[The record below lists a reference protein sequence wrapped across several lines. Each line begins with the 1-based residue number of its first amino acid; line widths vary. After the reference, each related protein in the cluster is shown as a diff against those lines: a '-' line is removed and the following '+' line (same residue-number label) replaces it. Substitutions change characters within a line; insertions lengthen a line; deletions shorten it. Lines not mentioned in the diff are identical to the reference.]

1 MLRPSIFSNNFVDN
15 MFDDLFD
22 DSFMPTI
29 SAMPTMSAMPS
40 QYVRTTGAMSTDVRE
55 TDNAYYIDMELPGF
69 AKEDV
74 QAELKDG
81 YLTINAAHNENK
93 EEKNKEGKF
102 IRRERYTGSY
112 QRSFYVG
119 EQMTQEDIKAK
130 FNNGILTVE
139 VPKKEAKPEV
149 EQKKYITIEG

>member
-15 MFDDLFD
+15 MFDDFFD
-22 DSFMPTI
+22 DSF
-29 SAMPTMSAMPS
+29 MPTMSAMPS
-40 QYVRTTGAMSTDVRE
+40 QYARTTGAMSTDVRE

-119 EQMTQEDIKAK
+119 EQMTQAK

>member
-15 MFDDLFD
+15 MFDDFFD
-22 DSFMPTI
+22 DSF
-29 SAMPTMSAMPS
+29 MPTMSAMPS
-40 QYVRTTGAMSTDVRE
+40 QYARTTGAMSTDVRE

-130 FNNGILTVE
+130 FNNE
-139 VPKKEAKPEV
+139 EKKEAKPEV

>member
-93 EEKNKEGKF
+93 EEKNKEEKF
-102 IRRERYTGSY
+102 IRRERYTGNY

>member
-1 MLRPSIFSNNFVDN
+1 MLRLSIFSHNFVDN
-15 MFDDLFD
+15 MFDDFFD
-22 DSFMPTI
+22 DSFMPT
-29 SAMPTMSAMPS
+29 MLAMPS

-81 YLTINAAHNENK
+81 YLTINAVHNENK
-93 EEKNKEGKF
+93 EEKNKE
-102 IRRERYTGSY
+102 
-112 QRSFYVG
+112 
-119 EQMTQEDIKAK
+119 
-130 FNNGILTVE
+130 
-139 VPKKEAKPEV
+139 AKPKV

>member
-15 MFDDLFD
+15 MFDDFFD
-22 DSFMPTI
+22 DSFMQ
-29 SAMPTMSAMPS
+29 SMPS
-40 QYVRTTGAMSTDVRE
+40 QYVRTAGAMNTDVRE
-55 TDNAYYIDMELPGF
+55 TEGAYYIDMELPGF

-81 YLTINAAHNENK
+81 YLTISAAHNEKK

>member
-81 YLTINAAHNENK
+81 YLTITASRSSETEDKAE
-93 EEKNKEGKF
+93 EGKF
-102 IRRERYTGSY
+102 LRRERFQGTCK
-112 QRSFYVG
+112 RSFYVG
-119 EQMTQEDIKAK
+119 EYLHEEDITAEFKDGVLK
-130 FNNGILTVE
+130 LSF
-139 VPKKEAKPEV
+139 PKEKEPEPA
-149 EQKKYITIEG
+149 QPKMITIQ

>member
-55 TDNAYYIDMELPGF
+55 IDNAYYIDMELPGF

-81 YLTINAAHNENK
+81 YLTISAAHNENK

>member
-55 TDNAYYIDMELPGF
+55 TVNAYYIDMELPGF

-93 EEKNKEGKF
+93 EEKNKEEKF
-102 IRRERYTGSY
+102 IRRERYTGNY

>member
-15 MFDDLFD
+15 MFDDFFD
-22 DSFMPTI
+22 DSF
-29 SAMPTMSAMPS
+29 MPTMSAMPS
-40 QYVRTTGAMSTDVRE
+40 QYARTTGAMSTDVRE

-119 EQMTQEDIKAK
+119 EDLKHEDIKAG
-130 FNNGILTVE
+130 FENGILNLHF
-139 VPKKEAKPEV
+139 PKEAPKPV
-149 EQKKYITIEG
+149 EESPKYIQIEG